1 MAIRAVDMQIMM
13 PRMADLSVIH
23 QAEKE
28 KPIVEQLHMSN
39 QQNKQVEHDRQV
51 VRKTTKQ
58 NQMQNEADAKKKG
71 KNSYTYH
78 PGKGNSQSIKKED
91 EQSLVG
97 RGQHLLDIK
106 I

>member
-13 PRMADLSVIH
+13 PRMADLSVMH

-28 KPIVEQLHMSN
+28 RPILEQLQVST
-39 QQNKQVEHDRQV
+39 QQSKQVEQDGQV
-51 VRKTTKQ
+51 VRKTTKHS
-58 NQMQNEADAKKKG
+58 QMKNEADAKKKG

-78 PGKGNSQSIKKED
+78 PSKRSGTTIQKEQEVSAQGD
-91 EQSLVG
+91 D
-97 RGQHLLDIK
+97 HILDIK

>member
-13 PRMADLSVIH
+13 PRMADLSVMH

-28 KPIVEQLHMSN
+28 RPILEQLQMVSD
-39 QQNKQVEHDRQV
+39 QNKQVEHEKQV

-58 NQMQNEADAKKKG
+58 SQMKNDADAKNKG

-78 PGKGNSQSIKKED
+78 PGKPGRKDVKKE
-91 EQSLVG
+91 ESYPSQNG
-97 RGQHLLDIK
+97 EHLNIK